1 MYSGG
6 KLGIRMYSEGE
17 LSIRTYLS
25 GSLVCTS
32 VLFGPPTPSEDVVF
46 ICDLLYQSVLGE
58 WKLIG
63 HLTRLIISLASDWV
77 TLMSTLNSS
86 LSRSKYV
93 VWLWLFGISS
103 FRIKGYS
110 FCFASLHS

>member
-6 KLGIRMYSEGE
+6 ELGIRMYSEGE
-17 LSIRTYLS
+17 LIIRTYLS

-46 ICDLLYQSVLGE
+46 IFVLLYQSVVGE

-63 HLTRLIISLASDWV
+63 RLTRLKIALAFD
-77 TLMSTLNSS
+77 
-86 LSRSKYV
+86 
-93 VWLWLFGISS
+93 
-103 FRIKGYS
+103 
-110 FCFASLHS
+110 

>member
-46 ICDLLYQSVLGE
+46 IFVLLYQSVVGE

-63 HLTRLIISLASDWV
+63 RSTRL
-77 TLMSTLNSS
+77 
-86 LSRSKYV
+86 K
-93 VWLWLFGISS
+93 
-103 FRIKGYS
+103 
-110 FCFASLHS
+110 